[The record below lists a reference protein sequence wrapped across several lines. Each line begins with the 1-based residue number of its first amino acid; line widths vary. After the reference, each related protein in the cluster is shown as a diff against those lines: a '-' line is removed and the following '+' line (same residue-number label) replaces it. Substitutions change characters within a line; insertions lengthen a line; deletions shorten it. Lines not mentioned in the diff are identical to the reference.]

1 MKRIKLFEKFVGED
15 KLKKFC
21 DENLA
26 YLIDAG
32 YKVDIRDDDEK
43 DKEFEDIKNISI
55 FKSSGRYSQSQS
67 FDLSDIKYDLIPF
80 LIELDSK
87 WLLRPFS
94 DKESDEK
101 VHIAY
106 TYNIKDFNPKDDDYV
121 SISELDNLENGSVNY
136 IEVLVIGMK

>member
-32 YKVDIRDDDEK
+32 YKIDIRDDDE
-43 DKEFEDIKNISI
+43 DLDIKNISI
-55 FKSSGRYSQSQS
+55 FKSSGRYTKSQS
-67 FDLSDIKYDLIPF
+67 FNLSDIKYDLIPF
-80 LIELDSK
+80 LIELDNK

-121 SISELDNLENGSVNY
+121 SIPELDKLEDGSVNY
-136 IEVLVIGMK
+136 IEVLVIRMK

>member
-15 KLKKFC
+15 KLKQFC
-21 DENLA
+21 EENLA

-32 YKVDIRDDDEK
+32 YKIEITDDDQE

-55 FKSSGRYSQSQS
+55 FKSSGRYTQSQS
-67 FDLSDIKYDLIPF
+67 FNLSDIKYDLIPF
-80 LIELDSK
+80 LIELDNK

-101 VHIAY
+101 IHIAY

-121 SISELDNLENGSVNY
+121 SISELDKLEDGSVNY
-136 IEVLVIGMK
+136 IEVLVIRMK